1 MYPVC
6 LHIADQL
13 CVVLGGGKVAERKVR
28 ALLESRARVRLISPE
43 CTPALC
49 DLANQG
55 LVEWRQKTYEAADLA
70 GARLVFAATNNACV
84 QRAIVRDAR
93 AAGILI
99 NSADDPEACDFHLPA
114 SLRRGDLLLT
124 VSTNGRSPALA
135 SLIRQG
141 LEADF
146 GPEYALLTELIGR
159 VRNLALQECWSKEKK
174 QKILAALME
183 PDIRY
188 WLKNG
193 QTLTLR
199 QRMRELLGVDADRVD
214 LDFSGAGEL

>member
-28 ALLESRARVRLISPE
+28 GLLKNRARVRLVSPD
-43 CTPALC
+43 CTPALR
-49 DLANQG
+49 DWADQG
-55 LVEWRQKTYEAADLA
+55 LLEWRQKRYEAADLV
-70 GARLVFAATNNACV
+70 GSRLVFATTNNTRV
-84 QRAIVRDAR
+84 QQAIVQDAR
-93 AAGILI
+93 KAGILI

-135 SLIRQG
+135 AMIRQY

-146 GPEYALLTELIGR
+146 GPEYALLTELMGR
-159 VRNLALQECWSKEKK
+159 MRDLAKERHWSEEKK
-174 QKILAALME
+174 QKVFAALME
-183 PDIRY
+183 PDMRC

-193 QTLTLR
+193 QTLTLP
-199 QRMRELLGVDADRVD
+199 QRVRDLLGVDADRVD
-214 LDFSGAGEL
+214 LDFPGAEEL